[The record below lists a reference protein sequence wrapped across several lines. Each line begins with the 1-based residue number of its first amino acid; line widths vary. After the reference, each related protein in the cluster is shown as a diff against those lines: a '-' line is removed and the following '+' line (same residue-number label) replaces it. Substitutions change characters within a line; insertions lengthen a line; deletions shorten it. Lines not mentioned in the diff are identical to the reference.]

1 MTSGRYWGYA
11 RVCRRDESGFDY
23 APTIGYHELNA
34 AAGNFAAVFGL
45 GDPQRIAQEVA
56 ASNQRAKQLRSI
68 QPDYVGEFNRAMVTH
83 GGDLNK
89 AFDAFM
95 ASQEDNGRS
104 EIRKALDSFK
114 TGGAT
119 LGEVLSM
126 IGAAASRP
134 RGLVYQTAES
144 VPAIAPV

>member
-1 MTSGRYWGYA
+1 
-11 RVCRRDESGFDY
+11 
-23 APTIGYHELNA
+23 
-34 AAGNFAAVFGL
+34 
-45 GDPQRIAQEVA
+45 
-56 ASNQRAKQLRSI
+56 
-68 QPDYVGEFNRAMVTH
+68 MVTH

-89 AFDAFM
+89 AFDAWM

-144 VPAIAPV
+144 VPSIAPVLTSGAIGTASADRSVWSVASLIGGIFPTVGSEISSELEKRGVDVTNADALGQGVQRSDADGHSARRRRERASPFRW